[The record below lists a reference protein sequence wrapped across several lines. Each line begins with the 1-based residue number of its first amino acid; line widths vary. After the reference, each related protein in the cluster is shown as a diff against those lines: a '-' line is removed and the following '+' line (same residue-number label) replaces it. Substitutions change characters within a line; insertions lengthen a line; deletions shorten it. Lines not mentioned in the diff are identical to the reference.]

1 MNIKNPNNLK
11 IEQQEDGALIVTLLP
26 AVEHEAIKRFY
37 RKPGILYAKFIF
49 ASWKNIHDIEPEDF
63 READDALFTQCFM
76 MQFPLFII
84 LVAIM

>member
-37 RKPGILYAKFIF
+37 RKPGILYAKFIL
-49 ASWKNIHDIEPEDF
+49 SSCKNIGN
-63 READDALFTQCFM
+63 
-76 MQFPLFII
+76 
-84 LVAIM
+84 VAE